1 MYLIS
6 VLRGNTKNYKNRK
19 THQKCC
25 DWIFSAFFLFLSIF
39 ITWIMHMSNLSDK
52 FLFKKFPFFHNAKKK
67 FLAWKNFEN
76 REVSNKSVC
85 QGKLPKKKVR
95 DITAIGY
102 SRVDL
107 TWAFNEDRWK
117 SLMAIATHL
126 SIKFLSHFSAFFN
139 HVFLS
144 SKEKR
149 FKASF
154 CQIIFS

>member
-85 QGKLPKKKVR
+85 QGKLLKKKVR

-102 SRVDL
+102 SRVVLRALSIFLKLQVLPIVIL
-107 TWAFNEDRWK
+107 TWSRNYGPYFNGEQKEDECFHGELRLK
-117 SLMAIATHL
+117 TP
-126 SIKFLSHFSAFFN
+126 
-139 HVFLS
+139 
-144 SKEKR
+144 R
-149 FKASF
+149 
-154 CQIIFS
+154 